1 MRLHQ
6 RVALRVLSKQFKVNL
21 SENVLM
27 RAIYQNLYPDK
38 ILMFE
43 DNPQAYIRK
52 VYHVNAIFASV
63 IDLVASKAA
72 EIDVELVR
80 ERPDGEV
87 EVVTDHELCEIA
99 HKPNWEMT
107 FKELIELQIKFDM
120 ITGNDFYYSPRP
132 DVGNN
137 RGRIPQD
144 EAGNYLLFSA
154 PPQLVK
160 IVSGGALNPVSG
172 YLFGNYY
179 VNKAAAWDVLHV
191 KTPTTDVTENVRL
204 FGESPAKSLRSELSI
219 SNQANISRYGSF
231 KNNGAHGIINLK
243 DEELAAEKASQLK
256 QQWATDNDG
265 ADKMNKVAVVGGV
278 GDIQYLNTSRSN
290 VEMEVLESELQTL
303 RKVCAK
309 YQVPSGLLGDPQ
321 GSTYNNKKEESKAL
335 YINACLPRFN
345 KQIGALNGWLM
356 KHYQVGSEKL
366 YYRANTSNIAA
377 LQQDN
382 KELWGWLAMADE
394 LTPNQKL
401 KIAGLEQS
409 DLKEMNLHWFPAGKL
424 PIEDYARDIDEE
436 TVSKFLD
443 EHNIQD
449 YK

>member
-72 EIDVELVR
+72 EIGVELVR

-144 EAGNYLLFSA
+144 EAGNYLLFGV

-179 VNKAAAWDVLHV
+179 VNKAAAWDVL
-191 KTPTTDVTENVRL
+191 
-204 FGESPAKSLRSELSI
+204 
-219 SNQANISRYGSF
+219 
-231 KNNGAHGIINLK
+231 
-243 DEELAAEKASQLK
+243 
-256 QQWATDNDG
+256 
-265 ADKMNKVAVVGGV
+265 
-278 GDIQYLNTSRSN
+278 
-290 VEMEVLESELQTL
+290 
-303 RKVCAK
+303 C
-309 YQVPSGLLGDPQ
+309 
-321 GSTYNNKKEESKAL
+321 
-335 YINACLPRFN
+335 
-345 KQIGALNGWLM
+345 
-356 KHYQVGSEKL
+356 
-366 YYRANTSNIAA
+366 
-377 LQQDN
+377 
-382 KELWGWLAMADE
+382 
-394 LTPNQKL
+394 
-401 KIAGLEQS
+401 
-409 DLKEMNLHWFPAGKL
+409 
-424 PIEDYARDIDEE
+424 
-436 TVSKFLD
+436 
-443 EHNIQD
+443 
-449 YK
+449 